1 MSPDIAQCPLRG
13 NHPLW
18 ESLFQGHPYSG
29 KVEWGFTWWT
39 CTRWLLAGGQGYI
52 GTAYLFTRSVLRAAL
67 WRGSFHHPH
76 VVDRDPRHREI
87 QELDWGHTAKVAVW
101 TQSKNFQGSGVQPSG
116 HTASGHVKPGF
127 LSHGGLSHCHLG
139 NIPQAFGEFFIPLV
153 ILVTYLDI
161 LRLPSDSLSCFTS
174 PLNQSH
180 ILFVRGSLE
189 MQCVFF

>member
-1 MSPDIAQCPLRG
+1 MNLPQVAVGGWPGLYRYRIAVHTFSPQSRPVKGVLSSPTRCGQRPKAQ
-13 NHPLW
+13 
-18 ESLFQGHPYSG
+18 
-29 KVEWGFTWWT
+29 
-39 CTRWLLAGGQGYI
+39 
-52 GTAYLFTRSVLRAAL
+52 
-67 WRGSFHHPH
+67 
-76 VVDRDPRHREI
+76 RDPGTWLRSHSWSG
-87 QELDWGHTAKVAVW
+87 QVW

-116 HTASGHVKPGF
+116 HTASGHLKPGF

-161 LRLPSDSLSCFTS
+161 LQLPSDSLSCFTS